1 MIVLGIILGVILLIV
16 AMIGVG
22 GSIQDKN
29 RRARCKNWKVGDKLA
44 LCKGKHNDIL
54 EHNKTKPLGKLV
66 EWSQDDTGITASFR
80 IAKTNAG
87 NDALEEAATGLAP
100 RRGYLLDAMTV
111 LVGNVLAG
119 ARGRPAE
126 TRTGAARLLTT
137 NLAAQNTWKL
147 VAYGQSSN
155 SAGGYILQAA
165 HVAEGAALSA
175 ASAYANIGVITI
187 GTGQSNPNE
196 VVVGGKQIRDAVR
209 VAGSVT
215 GDVTTRTNSH
225 STSTNKTYPC
235 SCAIDWCRAA

>member
-1 MIVLGIILGVILLIV
+1 M
-16 AMIGVG
+16 
-22 GSIQDKN
+22 
-29 RRARCKNWKVGDKLA
+29 AR
-44 LCKGKHNDIL
+44 
-54 EHNKTKPLGKLV
+54 
-66 EWSQDDTGITASFR
+66 
-80 IAKTNAG
+80 
-87 NDALEEAATGLAP
+87 ATGLAP

-147 VAYGQSSN
+147 VAFGQSSN

-215 GDVTTRTNSH
+215 GDVRVAAVRVRPGTGNLAISNVALTSNVVTITLSAAHTMLVGEVVTVGCSNPLVNGTFAITGVGA
-225 STSTNKTYPC
+225 STFTYPLVA
-235 SCAIDWCRAA
+235 SNITSASATGTVTNGAAVPVGTNTVALVPAE